1 MSASIYGTIDEEQIC
16 PKIWLM
22 TLISVPLPSNLEAR
36 LCRNTL
42 TPRPDSPFLR
52 FSFSKTVL
60 TMVPI
65 LLSVHSVCNQTMSF
79 QHGEEGAT
87 LSDYQSFPG
96 RS

>member
-65 LLSVHSVCNQTMSF
+65 LLFSNLSVVVGKQI
-79 QHGEEGAT
+79 HGSG
-87 LSDYQSFPG
+87 LIVPFIPYVIKQ
-96 RS
+96 